1 MSKSKA
7 NVPVRIIPSGVR
19 VNVAALEAAGARV
32 NHGFCAAAPMSDA
45 ERDALLAALEADPF
59 VSVNRIKTGN

>member
-7 NVPVRIIPSGVR
+7 VAVRIIPSGVR

-32 NHGFCAAAPMSDA
+32 NYGDGSRVTAPLSDT
-45 ERDALLAALEADPF
+45 ERDALLAALEADPY
-59 VSVNRIKTGN
+59 VMINRAK